1 MLIKDKIF
9 LVLYVDVSRIQIE
22 DTYEYLSTVTD
33 AFERIK
39 DESVQMVILPV
50 REQETRLECINPV
63 LLNEEQYAQVQ
74 EKLNAFQKVFDE
86 LMEQVKEKNN
96 G

>member
-9 LVLYVDVSRIQIE
+9 LVLYVDVSRIPIE

-39 DESVQMVILPV
+39 DESVQMAILPV

-74 EKLNAFQKVFDE
+74 EKLNDFQKVFDE